1 MKLYVS
7 IRRTQDFEVFSH
19 AHGGIVPAKHSVPTQ
34 THAKFSRRG
43 IGEDKSKNM
52 FEEIPLS
59 LVTKFVQT
67 SSWRSNFT
75 LALQKE
81 SKVDDIIDASL
92 SDGAEAA
99 RQTDTDV
106 GSISK
111 IHSHCNLA
119 SRNL

>member
-52 FEEIPLS
+52 FEEIPIS
-59 LVTKFVQT
+59 LVTKFVQA

-81 SKVDDIIDASL
+81 SKVDDIFDASL
-92 SDGAEAA
+92 SDGIW
-99 RQTDTDV
+99 
-106 GSISK
+106 GSSV
-111 IHSHCNLA
+111 N
-119 SRNL
+119 